1 MRERVAGR
9 PQVPAPGR
17 RGHTVGGGG
26 GTGGVCAVGN
36 GVRGGAPR
44 LARPAGS
51 RKEAGPPCA
60 PFPKTCGPRAVRRRG
75 ASVEHRA
82 VDRLAPAVCAPARWW
97 LHPPYCVSATAA
109 LERHPRSRRVGRGA
123 GGSGSL
129 RVPGS
134 LGSPRPWLPHGDGGT
149 GRGWTWRPRRGT
161 RSARALCAPARP
173 AAPPASPPP
182 RAQPAVP
189 GPAHRE
195 RGSLRGP
202 PRGHTYWRFR
212 VLFH

>member
-1 MRERVAGR
+1 MRERVAGW
-9 PQVPAPGR
+9 PQVPAPEL

-36 GVRGGAPR
+36 GVGGGAPR

-149 GRGWTWRPRRGT
+149 GRGWTGRPRRGT
-161 RSARALCAPARP
+161 RSARSLRPRAPWSASRVPAAAARP
-173 AAPPASPPP
+173 AGSARARTPGARLAPRSASWPHVLAFP
-182 RAQPAVP
+182 RAV
-189 GPAHRE
+189 
-195 RGSLRGP
+195 
-202 PRGHTYWRFR
+202 
-212 VLFH
+212 